1 MRRLLIAT
9 MVLSFAAAMA
19 GPADPAVVS
28 ADLYYYGWDVT
39 TRVKL
44 SPDDVRRDPRIV
56 ITVLDPARA
65 AALHSWLAL
74 PEMVPVKPDR
84 TGSARLVLDFTTG
97 RGETITFY
105 ASRNELFSGDSSLVR
120 AIDSEFRDRFRFG
133 EEGSLGQ

>member
-1 MRRLLIAT
+1 M
-9 MVLSFAAAMA
+9 
-19 GPADPAVVS
+19 VS